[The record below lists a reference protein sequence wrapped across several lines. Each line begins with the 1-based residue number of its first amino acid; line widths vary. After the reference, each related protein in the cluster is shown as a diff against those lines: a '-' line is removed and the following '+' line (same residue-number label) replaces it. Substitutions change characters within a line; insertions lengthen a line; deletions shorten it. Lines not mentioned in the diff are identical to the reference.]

1 MPPALPA
8 VNPMNPLAGIYGS
21 GTKVSDIEWKLA
33 RSYPSRRPQQRDAFN
48 PGKRLH
54 HGTVLPLGTPETTL
68 FFLSSVPLYLWKL
81 MAENCRLTFF
91 S

>member
-1 MPPALPA
+1 
-8 VNPMNPLAGIYGS
+8 MNPLSGIYGS

-33 RSYPSRRPQQRDAFN
+33 RSYLRIADALPDVHSN
-48 PGKRLH
+48 AMLSMRESSC
-54 HGTVLPLGTPETTL
+54 TMCALPLGTPETTL
-68 FFLSSVPLYLWKL
+68 FLLSSVPLYLWKL